1 MPLIGNI
8 LLTLLLLQRLSLE
21 LRVTTKAIEL
31 SDTASG
37 FRSRKR
43 SLLYKHDDDL
53 RQEMFAI
60 QFVESCDNILKAC
73 GLDLKLLIFR
83 CVPVGKRRGFIEWI
97 PGSVPLSEICQPFAG
112 SILGRKKDAS
122 SAAGTTDDPLSAVA
136 KAGLTKYESL
146 HRGDREQNGK
156 LGSLTGNPI
165 QDFLRSIAFCPDQH
179 YMIRKEVMDTYVKS
193 CAGYCVVTYLLVSQY
208 SLV

>member
-1 MPLIGNI
+1 
-8 LLTLLLLQRLSLE
+8 
-21 LRVTTKAIEL
+21 
-31 SDTASG
+31 
-37 FRSRKR
+37 
-43 SLLYKHDDDL
+43 
-53 RQEMFAI
+53 MFAI

-73 GLDLKLLIFR
+73 GLDLKMLIFR

-112 SILGRKKDAS
+112 SILGRKKEAS

-146 HRGDREQNGK
+146 HRGDHEQNGK

-165 QDFLRSIAFCPDQH
+165 QDFLRSIAFKPDQQ

-208 SLV
+208 SLVWLWLPRTSFQN